1 MYFDIHRD
9 KVYGARTKNYL
20 LEKSRVVMVA
30 PNERGYHIFYFL
42 LGGAD
47 LGTLDELGLKK
58 SDGKASTWRD
68 FKYLEKGGERSED
81 AVEEF
86 NLVLRTMNEMLM
98 SAEEIKAIWR
108 CIASI
113 LHLGQI

>member
-1 MYFDIHRD
+1 MLMYFDINRD

-47 LGTLDELGLKK
+47 LNTLDELGLKK
-58 SDGKASTWRD
+58 PDGTACSWRD
-68 FKYLEKGGERSED
+68 FKYLEKGGERDED
-81 AVEEF
+81 PVDEF
-86 NLVLRTMNEMLM
+86 TRVLNTMNDMLM
-98 SAEEIKAIWR
+98 SP
-108 CIASI
+108 
-113 LHLGQI
+113 